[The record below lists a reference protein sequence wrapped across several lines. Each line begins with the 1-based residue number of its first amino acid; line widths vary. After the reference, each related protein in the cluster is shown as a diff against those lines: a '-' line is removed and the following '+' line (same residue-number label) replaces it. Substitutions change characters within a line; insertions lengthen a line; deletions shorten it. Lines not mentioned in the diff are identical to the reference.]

1 MREEGG
7 TPAIVESVRAGMAV
21 QLKEAAA
28 GAGAGGGGDG
38 NFIVEREDAL
48 MRRVRERMA
57 DGSMGRNFVL
67 LGNSALPRLPVL
79 SFLVRH
85 PETGAFLHHNFV
97 CAVLNDLFGVQARG
111 GCACAGPY
119 AQSLMGISPALAA
132 EYEDVLKEDERLDRT
147 HLRRGQSEYSSYEV
161 LRPGFARL
169 NLPWFASDEE
179 VDFVLEA
186 LALTCESAWKLM
198 PQYRFNNET
207 GEWKHFDNLEYRERK
222 WLGNISYASGKFEFR
237 QQSNTAARQDLNF
250 GSILSEARSVFEEA
264 KKQASK
270 RQVSDHR
277 ILFGEGQ
284 VR

>member
-1 MREEGG
+1 MLSKFHCRSYSDLPSLLQDPEMREEGG

-28 GAGAGGGGDG
+28 AGGGG

-67 LGNSALPRLPVL
+67 LGNSRLPRLPVL

-85 PETGAFLHHNFV
+85 PETGSFLHHNFV

-132 EYEDVLKEDERLDRT
+132 EYEDILKEDDRLDRA

-186 LALTCESAWKLM
+186 LALTCQSAWKLM
-198 PQYRFNNET
+198 PQYRDD
-207 GEWKHFDNLEYRERK
+207 H
-222 WLGNISYASGKFEFR
+222 SHS
-237 QQSNTAARQDLNF
+237 S
-250 GSILSEARSVFEEA
+250 
-264 KKQASK
+264 SK
-270 RQVSDHR
+270 DA
-277 ILFGEGQ
+277 
-284 VR
+284 